1 MKNWRKGATFGLI
14 LLCALAAWTGLAGR
28 PPDLPLAAA
37 EDTAPPLVR
46 LQYTTFD
53 PLAGEP
59 TLAPELRQ
67 EETPARAGLYLVQ
80 CTGPVQEEWKQ
91 ALVQQG
97 ARLYGYIPDYTFL
110 VRLDADAASVAAVRA
125 LPFVRWVGPYQ
136 PAYRLAADL
145 HALRADPTST
155 PVTVTL
161 QTLPDADLAAL
172 AAQIAAAGGVVQA
185 EARNATAGYLRA
197 VVAPTRLAELAAAD
211 SVVWIEPYLPPQF
224 YNDVGG
230 DGIMQAGAVHT
241 SLGLF
246 GAGQVLGVADSGLDT
261 GNPAT
266 LHPDVQER
274 LVRAYCLGRP
284 TPCDWSDYVAHG
296 THVVGSALGNGA
308 ASAGQY
314 QGIAPQAGLVFQS
327 LADAQGGLGGI
338 PSDEGDLMRSA
349 YADGARVHTNSWG
362 GPTGGTPQN
371 PQYGG
376 YVITSQQVDQ
386 AMWEHRDL
394 LVLFAA
400 GNEGGDVDK
409 NGVIDPDSIGQPGT
423 AKNVL
428 TIGASEN
435 NRPTI
440 TASWGNSYGS
450 PIDTDLRADNPAGMA
465 AFSSRGPTDDGRI
478 KPDVVAPGTFIASL
492 RTRQHLYNDAM
503 EGDPGAYTILTA
515 AGGAGQWQH
524 LVGDA
529 HSPTHFWKLTAVG
542 SFTPQAATLLLA
554 PVVDVARAGSA
565 FELSFFHKYSL
576 SGDDRLML
584 VFTDSDLSPSPSLI
598 LNLTGSQGTY
608 QQWSITVPVGQL
620 LQWGVDS
627 TNFGVGF
634 AITSQDGT
642 YNSQWWIDDLRLSGS
657 GWGTLGSVGLAQ
669 PGDALDEAYLMM
681 GGTSMATPLTAG
693 AAVLVR
699 EWLTRLRG
707 FVAPSAALIK
717 AVLING
723 AVDISPGQ
731 YGTGAAREIPA
742 QRPNPVTGWG
752 RVDLR
757 EALAPQ
763 PPRQIWLQDH
773 TAGLTT
779 GGSAIYQVQVGPGLQ
794 ASVADEVAPMATRT
808 PEAPPVEATGVA
820 EVEAAAPVAPLIPPT
835 ADGPPN
841 LLSIE
846 DGTSSSPAAPA
857 AIEQLIQNGGFE
869 QSADWLGEN
878 VAYTNA
884 AAHSGVRSMASQPT
898 VDGYFYQAV
907 IIPADTITGTI
918 DFYYLNN
925 PPDQGFDTVRVYIYN
940 EDLSDY
946 YGYSDSFSAGT
957 TNWQHVRL
965 DLAAILP
972 SIAGQTVNV
981 LFWIDQDDAE
991 PHATFYIDDVAFYVS
1006 RPGAVTPTPVTP
1018 TATPTSSP
1026 TTPTPTPTTSPA
1038 TPTRTP
1044 TPPTG
1049 TPTSTPPAG
1058 TPTVTPTPSLVGP
1071 LRFTLAWT
1079 DAPGNPAAAKALVN
1093 DLDLEVIGPTGMYYR
1108 GNAGLYTGGQCLRAG
1123 QWDACNNVEGV
1134 VIDNAPAGIYTV
1146 VVRGVNVPQGPQ
1158 PFALVGS
1165 GNNLR
1170 APSPPLNEKVYLPML
1185 RK

>member
-1 MKNWRKGATFGLI
+1 MNGRRGFTFGLI
-14 LLCALAAWTGLAGR
+14 LLCVLAAWVSLAGR
-28 PPDLPLAAA
+28 TPGSPLAAA
-37 EDTAPPLVR
+37 EDAAPPLVR
-46 LQYTTFD
+46 LQYATFD

-59 TLAPELRQ
+59 ALAPELRQ
-67 EETPARAGLYLVQ
+67 EEASARAGLYLVQ
-80 CTGPVQEEWKQ
+80 FVGPVQEGWKQ
-91 ALVQQG
+91 TLAGQG
-97 ARLYGYIPDYTFL
+97 IRLYGYIPDYAFL
-110 VRLDADAASVAAVRA
+110 VRLDADAMPAADTVLTAVRA

-136 PAYRLAADL
+136 PAYRLAPDL
-145 HALRADPTST
+145 HALRADPTAA
-155 PVTVTL
+155 PITVTL

-172 AAQIAAAGGVVQA
+172 AARIAAAGGAVQA
-185 EARNATAGYLRA
+185 EARNDAAGYLRA
-197 VVAPTRLAELAAAD
+197 VVEPKSLADLAAAD
-211 SVVWIEPYLPPQF
+211 DVVWIEPYLPPQF

-230 DGIMQAGAVHT
+230 GIMQAGVVHT

-246 GAGQVLGVADSGLDT
+246 GAGQVLAVADSGLDT
-261 GNPAT
+261 GNPTT
-266 LHPDVQER
+266 LHPDIQGR

-296 THVVGSALGNGA
+296 THVVGSATGSGA
-308 ASAGQY
+308 ASGGQY
-314 QGIAPQAGLVFQS
+314 QGTAPQAGLVFQS

-338 PSDEGDLMRSA
+338 PADEGDLMRSA
-349 YADGARVHTNSWG
+349 YVDGARVHTNSWG

-386 AMWEHRDL
+386 AMWEHRDQ

-400 GNEGGDVDK
+400 GNEGADVDR

-428 TIGASEN
+428 TVGASEN
-435 NRPTI
+435 DRPTI
-440 TASWGNSYGS
+440 DATWGDSYGP
-450 PIDTDLRADNPAGMA
+450 PINSDWRANNPAGMA

-492 RTRQHLYNDAM
+492 RTRQHLFNDAM

-515 AGGAGQWQH
+515 GGGAGTWQH
-524 LVGDA
+524 LTGDA
-529 HSPTHFWKLTAVG
+529 HSPTHSWKLTAVG
-542 SFTPQAATLLLA
+542 NFAPQAATLLLA
-554 PVVDVARAGSA
+554 PVINVRLAGSA
-565 FELSFFHKYSL
+565 FDLSFFHKYTL

-598 LNLTGSQGTY
+598 LNLSGSQGTY

-620 LQWGVDS
+620 LQWGIDP
-627 TNFGVGF
+627 THFGVGF

-669 PGDALDEAYLMM
+669 PGDTLDEAYLMM

-693 AAVLVR
+693 AAVLAR

-707 FVAPSAALIK
+707 FMAPSAALIK

-723 AVDISPGQ
+723 AADISPGQ

-763 PPRQIWLQDH
+763 PPRQIWLQDN
-773 TAGLTT
+773 TTGLTT
-779 GGSAIYQVQVGPGLQ
+779 GGSATYQVQVGPGSQ
-794 ASVADEVAPMATRT
+794 AIAGNEAAPMVALT
-808 PEAPPVEATGVA
+808 PEAPPLEAATLEATA
-820 EVEAAAPVAPLIPPT
+820 PAAPIVPPT
-835 ADGPPN
+835 APGPPN
-841 LLSIE
+841 LLRVE
-846 DGTSSSPAAPA
+846 DGASASPAAPA

-869 QSADWLGEN
+869 QSVAWLGSD
-878 VAYTNA
+878 VVYTSA
-884 AAHSGVRSMASQPT
+884 AAHSGARSMASLPG
-898 VDGYFYQAV
+898 VDGYFYQTV
-907 IIPADTITGTI
+907 SIPADAITGTI

-925 PPDQGFDTVRVYIYN
+925 PPDEGFDTVRVYIYN
-940 EDLSDY
+940 EDRSNY
-946 YGYSDSFSAGT
+946 YGHSDPFSAGT
-957 TNWQHVRL
+957 TNWQHIRL
-965 DLAAILP
+965 DLATILP
-972 SIAGQTVNV
+972 SIVGQTVNV
-981 LFWIDQDDAE
+981 LFWIDQDNAP
-991 PHATFYIDDVAFYVS
+991 PHAVFYVDDVALYVS
-1006 RPGAVTPTPVTP
+1006 RPGATTATPTPVTP
-1018 TATPTSSP
+1018 TATPTHTPGAP
-1026 TTPTPTPTTSPA
+1026 TA
-1038 TPTRTP
+1038 TPTRTA
-1044 TPPTG
+1044 
-1049 TPTSTPPAG
+1049 TPPAG

-1093 DLDLEVIGPTGMYYR
+1093 DLDLEVIGPTGTRHR

-1123 QWDACNNVEGV
+1123 QPRTY
-1134 VIDNAPAGIYTV
+1134 APA
-1146 VVRGVNVPQGPQ
+1146 
-1158 PFALVGS
+1158 
-1165 GNNLR
+1165 
-1170 APSPPLNEKVYLPML
+1170 
-1185 RK
+1185 

>member
-1 MKNWRKGATFGLI
+1 MNWRRGFTFGLI
-14 LLCALAAWTGLAGR
+14 LLCALAAWVGLAGR
-28 PPDLPLAAA
+28 TPGSPLAAA
-37 EDTAPPLVR
+37 EDAVPPLIR
-46 LQYTTFD
+46 LQYATFD

-59 TLAPELRQ
+59 ALAAELRQ
-67 EETPARAGLYLVQ
+67 EEASARASLYLVQ
-80 CTGPVQEEWKQ
+80 FIGPVQEDWKQ
-91 ALVQQG
+91 ALAEQG
-97 ARLYGYIPDYTFL
+97 IRLYDYIPDYAFL
-110 VRLDADAASVAAVRA
+110 ARLDAAVAPTAVRA

-136 PAYRLAADL
+136 PAYRLAPDL
-145 HALRADPTST
+145 HALRADPTAA
-155 PVTVTL
+155 PITVTL
-161 QTLPDADLAAL
+161 QTLPDADLAML
-172 AAQIAAAGGVVQA
+172 GAQIAAAGGTVQA
-185 EARNATAGYLRA
+185 EAHNAAAAYLRA
-197 VVAPTRLAELAAAD
+197 VVEPKSLADLAAAD
-211 SVVWIEPYLPPQF
+211 DMVWIEPYLPPQL

-230 DGIMQAGAVHT
+230 GGVMQAGAVHT
-241 SLGLF
+241 NLGLF
-246 GAGQVLGVADSGLDT
+246 GAGQVLAVADSGLDT

-266 LHPDVQER
+266 LHPDVQGR
-274 LVRAYCLGRP
+274 VVSAYCLGRP
-284 TPCDWSDYVAHG
+284 APCDWSDYVAHG
-296 THVVGSALGNGA
+296 THVVGSALGSGA
-308 ASAGQY
+308 ASGGQY
-314 QGIAPQAGLVFQS
+314 QGTAPQASLVFQS

-338 PSDEGDLMRSA
+338 PADRGDLMRGA

-386 AMWEHRDL
+386 AMWERRDQ

-400 GNEGGDVDK
+400 GNEGADVDR
-409 NGVIDPDSIGQPGT
+409 NGVIDPDSVGQPGT

-428 TIGASEN
+428 TVGASEN

-440 TASWGNSYGS
+440 AAPWGDSYGP
-450 PIDTDLRADNPAGMA
+450 PINTDWRANNPAGMA

-492 RTRQHLYNDAM
+492 RTRQHLFNDAM
-503 EGDPGAYTILTA
+503 EGDPGVYTILTA
-515 AGGAGQWQH
+515 GGGAGTWQH
-524 LVGDA
+524 LTGDA

-542 SFTPQAATLLLA
+542 NFAPQAATLLLA
-554 PVVDVARAGSA
+554 PVINVRPAGSA
-565 FELSFFHKYSL
+565 FDLSFFHKYTL

-584 VFTDSDLSPSPSLI
+584 VFTDSDLSPSPSLT
-598 LNLTGSQGTY
+598 LNLSGSQGTY

-620 LQWGVDS
+620 LTWGIDP
-627 TNFGVGF
+627 TQFGIGF
-634 AITSQDGT
+634 AIISQDGT

-669 PGDALDEAYLMM
+669 SGDALDEAYLMM

-693 AAVLVR
+693 AAVLAR

-731 YGTGAAREIPA
+731 YGTGTAREIPA

-779 GGSAIYQVQVGPGLQ
+779 GGSATYQVQVGPGLQ
-794 ASVADEVAPMATRT
+794 AAAADEAAPMAALT
-808 PEAPPVEATGVA
+808 PEAPPVEVA
-820 EVEAAAPVAPLIPPT
+820 AVEAAAPAAPLAPPT
-835 ADGPPN
+835 APGLPT
-841 LLSIE
+841 LLPVE
-846 DGTSSSPAAPA
+846 DGASASPAAPA

-869 QSADWLGEN
+869 QSSDWFGQN
-878 VAYTNA
+878 VVYTNA
-884 AAHSGVRSMASQPT
+884 AAHSGARSMASSPG
-898 VDGYFYQAV
+898 VDGYFYQTV
-907 IIPADTITGTI
+907 VIPADTITGTI
-918 DFYYLNN
+918 DFYYLND
-925 PPDQGFDTVRVYIYN
+925 PPDEGYDTIRVYIYN
-940 EDLSDY
+940 EDLSGY
-946 YGYSDSFSAGT
+946 YGYSNPFSAAT

-965 DLAAILP
+965 DLAAILS
-972 SIAGQTVNV
+972 SIVGRTANV
-981 LFWIDQDDAE
+981 LFWIDQDDAP
-991 PHATFYIDDVAFYVS
+991 PHASFYIDDVAFYVS
-1006 RPGAVTPTPVTP
+1006 RPGAGTPTPTPVTP
-1018 TATPTSSP
+1018 TATPTAP
-1026 TTPTPTPTTSPA
+1026 PATPSV

-1044 TPPTG
+1044 TPPAG
-1049 TPTSTPPAG
+1049 TPTVTPTRTTAPPTG

-1079 DAPGNPAAAKALVN
+1079 DAPGSPGAAKALVN
-1093 DLDLEVIGPTGMYYR
+1093 DLDLEVIGPTGTRYR

-1134 VIDNAPAGIYTV
+1134 VIDNAPAGVYTIV
-1146 VVRGVNVPQGPQ
+1146 VHGVNVPQGPQ

-1170 APSPPLNEKVYLPML
+1170 APLPPLNEKVYLPML